1 MSPSRIYLKDSLDI
15 SIPNTASRLIG
26 SIAYFIEPIILTS
39 TLIHVGYSNSFIVNE
54 YGILTGYV
62 LPILLLPSFF
72 TLAISQALLPTVTRL
87 YYKND
92 IKGVKRKIK
101 QALFFSLLIGIPTT
115 ILLMIEPEFFLNLIY
130 HTKKGANY
138 MVFLAPFCL
147 LQYIEAPLAFSLDA
161 IGKSK
166 DNMKATLYGTIVR
179 TALLFLLAFLKIG
192 IWCLIISTAL
202 NIIVITFYNLYKIR
216 RYLK

>member
-1 MSPSRIYLKDSLDI
+1 
-15 SIPNTASRLIG
+15 
-26 SIAYFIEPIILTS
+26 
-39 TLIHVGYSNSFIVNE
+39 
-54 YGILTGYV
+54 
-62 LPILLLPSFF
+62 
-72 TLAISQALLPTVTRL
+72 
-87 YYKND
+87 
-92 IKGVKRKIK
+92 
-101 QALFFSLLIGIPTT
+101 
-115 ILLMIEPEFFLNLIY
+115 
-130 HTKKGANY
+130 

-179 TALLFLLAFLKIG
+179 TSLLFLLAFLKIG

-216 RYLK
+216 KDLK